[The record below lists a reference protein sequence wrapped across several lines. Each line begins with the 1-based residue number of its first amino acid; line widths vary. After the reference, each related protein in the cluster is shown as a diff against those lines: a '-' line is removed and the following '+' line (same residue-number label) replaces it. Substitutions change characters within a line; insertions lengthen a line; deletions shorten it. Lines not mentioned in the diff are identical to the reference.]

1 MELHKIIKS
10 MALDADENWG
20 KLYYHVMPRI
30 INERGFTTGAEIG
43 VAYGGHADA
52 MLSNCVG
59 LKKLYCIDP
68 YTPDYNS
75 TDGYSLPESLINDGV
90 DAPQAGKK
98 FGESEYEELYL
109 HALHR
114 LKRFGDRQELIRQSS
129 HEAWGNVLYDR
140 LTTVTPKDKLVLNVN
155 VTPLDFVFI
164 DGRHTFGDVVTDIE
178 IWRGLVKSDGIIA
191 GHDYKHPSYPG
202 VTRAINASFQFINTE
217 DGYVWWANN
226 GK

>member
-10 MALDADENWG
+10 MARDADENWG

-43 VAYGGHADA
+43 VAYGGHADS

-59 LKKLYCIDP
+59 LKKLYCVDP

-75 TDGYSLPESLINDGV
+75 TDGYALPDST
-90 DAPQAGKK
+90 P
-98 FGESEYEELYL
+98 FGPSEYEELYL

-129 HEAWGNVLYDR
+129 HEAWASVRFDNNAEAY
-140 LTTVTPKDKLVLNVN
+140 
-155 VTPLDFVFI
+155 LDFVFI
-164 DGRHTFGDVVTDIE
+164 DGRHTFGDVVSDIE
-178 IWRGLVKSDGIIA
+178 LWGKLVHKGGIIA

-202 VTRAINASFQFINTE
+202 VTRAVNASFQFINTE
-217 DGYVWWANN
+217 DGFVWWANN

>member
-10 MALDADENWG
+10 MARDADENWG

-52 MLSNCVG
+52 MLSNCVC
-59 LKKLYCIDP
+59 LKKLYCVDP

-75 TDGYSLPESLINDGV
+75 TDGYALPDST
-90 DAPQAGKK
+90 P
-98 FGESEYEELYL
+98 FGPAEYEELYL

-129 HEAWGNVLYDR
+129 HEAWGTVLFDMIEAEE
-140 LTTVTPKDKLVLNVN
+140 K
-155 VTPLDFVFI
+155 LDFVFI
-164 DGRHTFGDVVTDIE
+164 DGRHTFGDVVADIE
-178 IWRGLVKSDGIIA
+178 LWSQCVRPGGIIA
-191 GHDYKHPSYPG
+191 GHDYKHESYPG
-202 VTRAINASFQFINTE
+202 VTSAINASFQFINTE
-217 DGYVWWANN
+217 DGFVWWANN

>member
-10 MALDADENWG
+10 MARDADENWG
-20 KLYYHVMPRI
+20 ELYYHVMPRI

-59 LKKLYCIDP
+59 LKKLYCVDP

-75 TDGYSLPESLINDGV
+75 TDGYALPDST
-90 DAPQAGKK
+90 P
-98 FGESEYEELYL
+98 FGPTEYEELYL

-114 LKRFGDRQELIRQSS
+114 LKRFEGRADLIRQSS
-129 HEAWGNVLYDR
+129 HEAFTNVMFDL
-140 LTTVTPKDKLVLNVN
+140 LPKPKIGIEK
-155 VTPLDFVFI
+155 TYLDFVFI
-164 DGRHTFGDVVTDIE
+164 DGRHTFGDAFADIYLWE
-178 IWRGLVKSDGIIA
+178 SLVRPGGIIA
-191 GHDYKHPSYPG
+191 GHDYKHESYPG

-217 DGYVWWANN
+217 DGFVWWSNN

>member
-10 MALDADENWG
+10 MARDADENWG

-59 LKKLYCIDP
+59 LKKLYCVDP

-75 TDGYSLPESLINDGV
+75 TDGYALSDGK
-90 DAPQAGKK
+90 P
-98 FGESEYEELYL
+98 FGTAEYEELYL

-129 HEAWGNVLYDR
+129 HEAWGTVLFDMIEAEE
-140 LTTVTPKDKLVLNVN
+140 K
-155 VTPLDFVFI
+155 LDFVFI
-164 DGRHTFGDVVTDIE
+164 DGRHTFGDVMADIE
-178 IWRGLVKSDGIIA
+178 LWRKIVRPGGIIS
-191 GHDYKHPSYPG
+191 GHDYKHESYPG
-202 VTRAINASFQFINTE
+202 VSRAINSSFQFINTE
-217 DGYVWWANN
+217 DGFVWWANN